1 MQEVDL
7 LFTFNFL
14 INFKTT
20 VYGIMNF
27 LIGASLIVHTPYRS
41 LAGKMTGCSL
51 EHYCLPLF

>member
-27 LIGASLIVHTPYRS
+27 LIGASILFTH
-41 LAGKMTGCSL
+41 LTGAL
-51 EHYCLPLF
+51 QVK